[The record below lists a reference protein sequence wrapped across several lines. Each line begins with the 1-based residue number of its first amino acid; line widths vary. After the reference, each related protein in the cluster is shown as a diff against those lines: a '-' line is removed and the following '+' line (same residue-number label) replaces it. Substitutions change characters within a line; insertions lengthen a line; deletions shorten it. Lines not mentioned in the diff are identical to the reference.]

1 MLHLYHANRLEDL
14 AERLARD
21 LQCPAG
27 PVLAPQIVAVSS
39 TAIGQWLSLQ
49 LAHHQ
54 GISANMQWLLPA
66 RLLWRVFRDV
76 LSDVPK
82 TNAFS
87 AEVLAWRALAVLQDE
102 AFVRDHGALAHYL
115 ADANAL
121 RFWQLA
127 RQMGRL
133 FEQYLI
139 FRPDWIHRWEHDGAK
154 EWQGT
159 LWRRLI
165 NNGDARHWLRLR
177 TELFDDLS
185 SNPSAAG
192 RLPERLS
199 LFALAGLSPAFLEL
213 LSRLAEHTDV
223 HVYHLNFS
231 GGFWADIVS
240 DRERAHL
247 IATQGEDVDAYLD
260 RGNRLL
266 ASMGRLGREHLAQ
279 LLQLESIE
287 SETYCA
293 PPRDTL
299 LGAIQ
304 ADIVELRD
312 ADEIVPFTGD
322 PRDRSI
328 QVHVCH
334 GPMREIEILHDR
346 LLDAFERDPDLT
358 PADVRVLIPQLA
370 EYAPLIESVFGA
382 ATGHRH
388 IPWCLAE
395 RALDDHSPL
404 VHAFLEL
411 LRLPE
416 GRLDAQRVSA
426 LLDIPVLR
434 RRFILDAADTEQV
447 TRWIRELGIYWGP
460 DAKALE
466 EMDLPIG
473 GTHTWRGAT
482 DRLLLGFALGDS
494 DVPFADCMPMAPG
507 DATLAQVAGRWRSF
521 LEQLISLR
529 ETLALAHTL
538 PEWIVLF
545 HQVLEGFF
553 LAGSTEV
560 DNLVRLRQQLAA
572 LAADAAL
579 APFDRPL
586 LLCVIRDAL
595 EGRLHGASGGRFM
608 SGGVTFAT
616 LAHGRC
622 LPAKLLCL
630 VGMNSEHFPG
640 RDSGHGLDQMH
651 SQFRPG
657 DRRRRDD
664 DRHAFLEALSCARSG
679 LYISYT
685 GASERDDSVQP
696 PSVVISELLE
706 QVDTLSEE
714 GALSEVVTVRHPLQP
729 FSSRYFRNEPNLFS
743 YACEMVP
750 PGDAGGLNPTPLFD
764 QPLVPPTPGKLSL
777 ESLVD
782 FLANPARSL
791 LRDRLNVVLES
802 GEGLL
807 PTREPMWLDAR
818 SRRALARFTL
828 QAQLQELDE
837 AVLAQRARLEGYLPP
852 GTPGELA
859 MANEWHQVAPVAA
872 RLKPLMTSQV
882 LSSWPVS
889 ATLGDWQLSGVLEN
903 VGSSGQILWSVES
916 PSPWVIL
923 RVWCAH
929 LLLNTDSQAPSHH
942 THLVSPDG
950 VSTFAPENDPAR
962 LLSELL
968 VIYSEGSCRPLPFF
982 PRSAWKFVNA
992 PRSPQSAAYAVW
1004 MGSEFSPAPG
1014 ESANP
1019 YFALAFRSRLE
1030 QALDDEFESLAL
1042 QLLGTPKE
1050 RLQGQ
1055 GL

>member
-14 AERLARD
+14 AGRLATD
-21 LQCPAG
+21 LKTPSG
-27 PVLAPQIVAVSS
+27 SVLAPQIVAVSS
-39 TAIGQWLSLQ
+39 TAVGQWLSLQ
-49 LAHHQ
+49 LAQHQ
-54 GISANMQWLLPA
+54 GVSANMQWLLPA

-87 AEVLAWRALAVLQDE
+87 AEVLAWRVLAVLHDTT
-102 AFVRDHGALAHYL
+102 FVKQHSALAHYL

-121 RFWQLA
+121 RHWQLA

-133 FEQYLI
+133 FEQYLV
-139 FRPDWIHRWEHDGAK
+139 FRPGWIHRWEQNDAD
-154 EWQGT
+154 EWQGA

-165 NNGDARHWLRLR
+165 SNGDTRHWLKLR
-177 TELFDDLS
+177 NDLFDVLRN
-185 SNPSAAG
+185 NPSAAES
-192 RLPERLS
+192 LPKRLS

-279 LLQLESIE
+279 LLQLETIE
-287 SETYCA
+287 SETYIA
-293 PPRDTL
+293 PSRDTV

-312 ADEIVPFTGD
+312 ADEIAPFTGD
-322 PRDRSI
+322 ARDRSI
-328 QVHVCH
+328 QVHTCH
-334 GPMREIEILHDR
+334 GPMREVEILHDR
-346 LLDAFERDPDLT
+346 LLDAFECNPDLT
-358 PADVRVLIPQLA
+358 PADVRVLIPQLT

-382 ATGHRH
+382 ATGRRQ

-395 RALDDHSPL
+395 HSLDDHSPL
-404 VHAFLEL
+404 VHAFVEL

-434 RRFILDAADTEQV
+434 RRFSLDEADVEQV
-447 TRWIRELGIYWGP
+447 TRWIRELGIYWGS
-460 DAKALE
+460 DAKALA

-494 DVPFADCMPMAPG
+494 DTAFADCSPASPG

-521 LEQLISLR
+521 LEQLINLYD
-529 ETLALAHTL
+529 TLTLAHTL
-538 PEWIVLF
+538 PEWIVLLN
-545 HQVLEGFF
+545 QVIDRFF
-553 LAGSTEV
+553 LAEPAEV

-572 LAADAAL
+572 LASDAAL
-579 APFDRPL
+579 APFDQPL
-586 LLCVIRDAL
+586 VLSVVRDAF
-595 EGRLHGASGGRFM
+595 EIRLHGASAARFM

-622 LPAKLLCL
+622 LPAKLVCL

-640 RDSGHGLDQMH
+640 RDSGHGLDQM
-651 SQFRPG
+651 QTQPRPG
-657 DRRRRDD
+657 DRRRRDE
-664 DRHAFLEALSCARSG
+664 DRHAFLEALSCARLG

-685 GASERDDSVQP
+685 GASVRDDSVQP

-706 QVDTLSEE
+706 QIDALSEE
-714 GALSEVVTVRHPLQP
+714 GTLSAALTIRHPLQP
-729 FSSRYFRNEPNLFS
+729 FSRRYFGDEPKLFS
-743 YACEMVP
+743 YASEMMP
-750 PGDAGGLNPTPLFD
+750 PAGRRDSNTRPLFD
-764 QPLVPPTPGKLSL
+764 QPLVPPTPGELPL
-777 ESLVD
+777 DMLID
-782 FLANPARSL
+782 FLANPARTL
-791 LRDRLNVVLES
+791 LRERLNVVLES

-807 PTREPMWLDAR
+807 PTREPMWLDTR
-818 SRRALARFTL
+818 SRRALARETL
-828 QAQLQELDE
+828 QAQLQELDQ
-837 AVLAQRARLEGYLPP
+837 VGFAQRAQLGGYLPP

-859 MANEWHQVAPVAA
+859 LAKEWHQVAPVTAL
-872 RLKPLMTSQV
+872 LKPLLASQT
-882 LSSWPVS
+882 LLSWPVS
-889 ATLGDWQLSGVLEN
+889 TTVGNWQLSAVLEN
-903 VGSSGQILWSVES
+903 VGSSGQILWSIES
-916 PSPWVIL
+916 PSPWFIL
-923 RVWCAH
+923 RAWCAH
-929 LLLNTDSQAPSHH
+929 LLLNTDPQAPSHH
-942 THLVSPDG
+942 THLVSTDG
-950 VSTFAPENDPAR
+950 VSTFAPENDAAH
-962 LLSELL
+962 LLCQLL
-968 VIYSEGSCRPLPFF
+968 AIYSEGLCRPLPFF

-992 PRSPQSAAYAVW
+992 PRSPYSAAYATW
-1004 MGSEFSPAPG
+1004 MGSEFGPVQG
-1014 ESANP
+1014 ESGNP
-1019 YFALAFRSRLE
+1019 YFALAFRDCLE
-1030 QALDDEFESLAL
+1030 TALDDEFESLAL

-1050 RLQGQ
+1050 RLQE